1 MSYDPTKDSA
11 VLVDLESRRNAL
23 NSRISHT
30 DTAIEGIRTLLE
42 DGAAPPSVPQASV
55 PQAPVPSQQLVSG
68 KLATARAPR
77 NDRHHNAPVGHP
89 GEKAETDRRQTK
101 AAVNVY
107 VNRFPEWSS
116 AMAQGKAVV
125 RKQAGIRCPKCSSP
139 DTRQSLT
146 RGLAD
151 FFMFLFDYTNARC
164 RNCNA
169 RFRVWRPQP
178 GHQVQEDVPVPEK
191 FTS

>member
-1 MSYDPTKDSA
+1 MSYDPIKDSA
-11 VLVDLESRRNAL
+11 VLMDLESRRNAL

-30 DTAIEGIRTLLE
+30 DAAMEGIRTLLDE
-42 DGAAPPSVPQASV
+42 GATHSSLPQAAVLPPQSV
-55 PQAPVPSQQLVSG
+55 VSTPPAR
-68 KLATARAPR
+68 LAGPTNRAREEA
-77 NDRHHNAPVGHP
+77 
-89 GEKAETDRRQTK
+89 KIDRRQKK

-116 AMAQGKAVV
+116 AMAQGKVVV
-125 RKQAGIRCPKCSSP
+125 RKQHGIRCPKCSSP

-178 GHQVQEDVPVPEK
+178 GSSAQDDVPTVEK